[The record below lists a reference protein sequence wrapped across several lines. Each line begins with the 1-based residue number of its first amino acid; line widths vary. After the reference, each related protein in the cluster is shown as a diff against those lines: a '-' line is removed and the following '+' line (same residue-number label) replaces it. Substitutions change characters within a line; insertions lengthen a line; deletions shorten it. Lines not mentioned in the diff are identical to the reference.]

1 MSSTPTPTNPLRF
14 SLHTED
20 LAPGVLRHFKA
31 ALWVGAVLSVVV
43 GILVLAWP
51 GSTLEVVAFLFGL
64 YFFVVGLVRIA
75 VGIVNGTLSPGV
87 RVLSVVL
94 GVLLLVSGVIA
105 LRNPFASL
113 TVLGLVIGVSW
124 IFEGI
129 LALTQTV
136 NDSSKW
142 YATLLGVLSIVA
154 GIVFVFAPVSS
165 LALLTVFAA
174 WTFIVLG
181 VFQAMS
187 AVTLGRV
194 PKARVA
200 K

>member
-1 MSSTPTPTNPLRF
+1 MSTTPTNPLRF

-20 LAPGVLRHFKA
+20 LAPGVLRHFRV
-31 ALWVGAVLSVVV
+31 ALWIGAVLSVLV

-64 YFFVVGLVRIA
+64 YFFVVGLMRLF
-75 VGIVNGTLSPGV
+75 VGIVNGTLSPGI
-87 RVLSVVL
+87 RVLSVIL
-94 GVLLLVSGVIA
+94 GVLLLVAGVIA

-113 TVLGLVIGVSW
+113 TVLGLVIGFSW
-124 IFEGI
+124 VFEGV

-142 YATLLGVLSIVA
+142 YGTLLGVLSIVA
-154 GIVFVFAPVSS
+154 GIVFLLSPLPS
-165 LALLTVFAA
+165 LAVLTVFAA
-174 WTFIVLG
+174 WIFIVLG
-181 VFQAMS
+181 IFQAMS
-187 AVTLGRV
+187 AFTLGRV
-194 PKARVA
+194 PKARAA